1 MNRRHADQLTL
12 SGGQLL
18 DDRAGK
24 LIRDIDKGN
33 LHRLQS
39 LVALIEVIDDLC
51 LRNRELKALAA
62 HVLDEDREVQLTATA
77 HLEAVRRELLDAKRD
92 IGVQLAEQTL
102 AQVTG
107 GDVLS
112 LLARKR
118 AVVDHEVHRDGRLGN
133 LLERNG
139 LRSFGTRNRVSDVQ
153 V

>member
-1 MNRRHADQLTL
+1 MEIRRHADQLTL

-24 LIRDIDKGN
+24 LIRDVNKGN

-39 LVALIEVIDDLC
+39 LVALIEVVDDLC

-77 HLEAVRRELLDAKRD
+77 HLEAVRREFLDAKRD

-102 AQVTG
+102 APG
-107 GDVLS
+107 
-112 LLARKR
+112 
-118 AVVDHEVHRDGRLGN
+118 DGR
-133 LLERNG
+133 
-139 LRSFGTRNRVSDVQ
+139 
-153 V
+153 